1 MSDQA
6 NEVPASNVFEAE
18 LGRQIVASERERAS
32 LQAAIGVA
40 LLLIVGVV
48 SIAEANPLPA
58 FTSALLVRSISLGL
72 PVLGSMTS
80 LRGASN

>member
-58 FTSALLVRSISLGL
+58 FTSALLMVVISIAILISDFFLTRL
-72 PVLGSMTS
+72 LF
-80 LRGASN
+80 